1 MESKPDSGIPEETT
15 ASSASTNNSVCSKLE
30 SLPAS
35 LNKAANLLGVNEI
48 NKFDYRSLNSI
59 RKLAK
64 TLGCNEYDLM
74 KTFNNNNNTT
84 K

>member
-1 MESKPDSGIPEETT
+1 MSEKIDN
-15 ASSASTNNSVCSKLE
+15 SSL
-30 SLPAS
+30 S

-48 NKFDYRSLNSI
+48 NKFDYKSLNSI

-74 KTFNNNNNTT
+74 KTFSNSNTNG
-84 K
+84 

>member
-1 MESKPDSGIPEETT
+1 MECNSQTSNKDSCNI
-15 ASSASTNNSVCSKLE
+15 KLE
-30 SLPAS
+30 NLSAS
-35 LNKAANLLGVNEI
+35 LNKAANLLGVNEL

-74 KTFNNNNNTT
+74 KTFNNNTSNNNTT
-84 K
+84 RYVY

>member
-1 MESKPDSGIPEETT
+1 MENKNSDN
-15 ASSASTNNSVCSKLE
+15 NNSNKME
-30 SLPAS
+30 NLPAS
-35 LNKAANLLGVNEI
+35 LNKAANLLGVNEL
-48 NKFDYRSLNSI
+48 NKLDYRSLNSI

-74 KTFNNNNNTT
+74 KTFSNKNNNSN

>member
-1 MESKPDSGIPEETT
+1 MNQKQNEVHE
-15 ASSASTNNSVCSKLE
+15 NCSM
-30 SLPAS
+30 S

-48 NKFDYRSLNSI
+48 NKFDYKSLNSI

-74 KTFNNNNNTT
+74 KSLTT
-84 K
+84 PK

>member
-1 MESKPDSGIPEETT
+1 MMESK
-15 ASSASTNNSVCSKLE
+15 LE
-30 SLPAS
+30 NQQATS

-48 NKFDYRSLNSI
+48 NKFDYKSLNSI

-74 KTFNNNNNTT
+74 KTFSF